1 MLINYKYFLKMLLH
15 VNCKKWCHFL
25 RHIWA
30 TVWRQV
36 LHVLLAIFSIHP
48 LCRTSACLQQI
59 SVADYLLKCHNAYI
73 FDFHAHPGSR
83 RSDSHRNHLVQ
94 VVICNCTLPNVQDM
108 YLYALLS
115 STMTSL
121 VYVCNNSVLQRGRKF
136 WVHCKFLGMLYFPY
150 LSEPC
155 RKKNFR

>member
-15 VNCKKWCHFL
+15 VNFKKWCHFL

-30 TVWRQV
+30 MVWRQV

-48 LCRTSACLQQI
+48 LCRTSARLQQI

-94 VVICNCTLPNVQDM
+94 VVICNCTP
-108 YLYALLS
+108 AKCS
-115 STMTSL
+115 G
-121 VYVCNNSVLQRGRKF
+121 YVPLCVAVKYHDFSGL
-136 WVHCKFLGMLYFPY
+136 CL
-150 LSEPC
+150 
-155 RKKNFR
+155 